1 MIKTNFVKIGLQ
13 RIEPGLEIENQITS
27 LDCDLVEEHYSEA
40 GDFIRAIE
48 KKIKLRNQWVHADM
62 LKLFNDLRPHLALV
76 CEIAHET
83 PDIED
88 PQAVLDVD
96 AIAPGIFAK
105 SVIITGSN
113 ENIKVS
119 IVGFKTLSFDKT
131 LDLRTPAIPLDG
143 EYPFVA
149 QLMDLIAMLESEANA
164 AIYEQK
170 GCGMQLDLFAD
181 NEQEPGQSSKKKAKR
196 RSLADDLTEGLGDV
210 TVTISRANGTFGN

>member
-27 LDCDLVEEHYSEA
+27 LDCDLVEEHYSED

-62 LKLFNDLRPHLALV
+62 LKLFNDLRSHLALV
-76 CEIAHET
+76 CEIAHDM
-83 PDIED
+83 PDVED
-88 PQAVLDVD
+88 PQAVLDAD

-113 ENIKVS
+113 ENVKVS
-119 IVGFKTLSFDKT
+119 IVGFKTLSFEKT

-149 QLMDLIAMLESEANA
+149 QLMDLITMLESEANA

-181 NEQEPGQSSKKKAKR
+181 NDQEPGQSSKKNAKR
-196 RSLADDLTEGLGDV
+196 RSLADDLADGLGDSV
-210 TVTISRANGTFGN
+210 TFEMSAN